1 MQDRIVE
8 KASRVVPL
16 GITSYRRDWGALCD
30 AATLL
35 GVPRD
40 PLSQAAHE
48 ALIKAGMRGKRF
60 RAWVAGGGAAVVLGD
75 ITDPVAFNAV
85 VRDAPAQIRADVAD
99 ALAEAYTAA
108 VASDKAALRK
118 ASETPSLPR
127 KRKVT
132 TPPRLD
138 PCVPKGGARTWGRP
152 ATPFKVGD
160 RVQARW
166 GRRWFAGVVDE
177 IVEGGYEIAWADEE
191 SSNEVRAADVR
202 RD

>member
-48 ALIKAGMRGKRF
+48 ALTRAGMRGKRF
-60 RAWVAGGGAAVVLGD
+60 RAWVAGGGAATLLGD

-85 VRDAPAQIRADVAD
+85 QRRRA
-99 ALAEAYTAA
+99 
-108 VASDKAALRK
+108 R
-118 ASETPSLPR
+118 
-127 KRKVT
+127 
-132 TPPRLD
+132 
-138 PCVPKGGARTWGRP
+138 RP
-152 ATPFKVGD
+152 APD
-160 RVQARW
+160 PRRRRRRARRGVHR
-166 GRRWFAGVVDE
+166 GRRE
-177 IVEGGYEIAWADEE
+177 
-191 SSNEVRAADVR
+191 R
-202 RD
+202 

>member
-48 ALIKAGMRGKRF
+48 ALTRAGMRGKRF
-60 RAWVAGGGAAVVLGD
+60 RAWVAGGGATVVLGD

-99 ALAEAYTAA
+99 ALAEAFTAA
-108 VASDKAALRK
+108 VASDRTALR
-118 ASETPSLPR
+118 L
-127 KRKVT
+127 
-132 TPPRLD
+132 
-138 PCVPKGGARTWGRP
+138 
-152 ATPFKVGD
+152 VGP
-160 RVQARW
+160 
-166 GRRWFAGVVDE
+166 
-177 IVEGGYEIAWADEE
+177 
-191 SSNEVRAADVR
+191 
-202 RD
+202 

>member
-85 VRDAPAQIRADVAD
+85 VRDAPPQIRADVAD
-99 ALAEAYTAA
+99 ALAEAFTAA
-108 VASDKAALRK
+108 VASDRTALRK
-118 ASETPSLPR
+118 AAMTPSLPR

-152 ATPFKVGD
+152 ETPFKVGD

-166 GRRWFAGVVDE
+166 GKRWFAGVVEEVTDR
-177 IVEGGYEIAWADEE
+177 GYEVAWADEA
-191 SSNEVRAADVR
+191 SSNEIPAKDIR
-202 RD
+202 RE

>member
-1 MQDRIVE
+1 MFCTQVI
-8 KASRVVPL
+8 PL
-16 GITSYRRDWGALCD
+16 GITRYRRDWGALCD

-48 ALIKAGMRGKRF
+48 ALIKAGMRGNRF

-85 VRDAPAQIRADVAD
+85 VRAAPAQIRAAVAD

-108 VASDKAALRK
+108 VASEKAALRK
-118 ASETPSLPR
+118 TTMTPSLPR

-152 ATPFKVGD
+152 ETPFKVGD

-166 GRRWFAGVVDE
+166 GKRWFAGVVEE
-177 IVEGGYEIAWADEE
+177 ITDRGYEIAWAGEE
-191 SSNEVRAADVR
+191 TCNEIKAADVR
-202 RD
+202 HN

>member
-1 MQDRIVE
+1 MARHPLGNCTQVI
-8 KASRVVPL
+8 PL
-16 GITSYRRDWGALCD
+16 GITRYRRDWGALCD

-35 GVPRD
+35 RVPRD

-48 ALIKAGMRGKRF
+48 ALTRAGMRGKRF
-60 RAWVAGGGAAVVLGD
+60 RAWVAGGGAATPLGE
-75 ITDPVAFNAV
+75 ISDPVAFNAV
-85 VRDAPAQIRADVAD
+85 VRDAPPQIRADVAD

-108 VASDKAALRK
+108 VASDKAALRE

-138 PCVPKGGARTWGRP
+138 PCVPKGGARTW
-152 ATPFKVGD
+152 AETPFKVGD

-166 GRRWFAGVVDE
+166 GKRWFAGVVDE

-191 SSNEVRAADVR
+191 SSNEIPAKDVR
-202 RD
+202 HN

>member
-1 MQDRIVE
+1 MFCTQVI
-8 KASRVVPL
+8 PL

-48 ALIKAGMRGKRF
+48 ALTSAGMRGKRY
-60 RAWVAGGGAAVVLGD
+60 RAWIAGGGAATMLGD

-108 VASDKAALRK
+108 VASDKAALRE
-118 ASETPSLPR
+118 ASNTPSLPR

-132 TPPRLD
+132 APPRLD

-152 ATPFKVGD
+152 ETPFFKVGD

-166 GRRWFAGVVDE
+166 GKRWFAGVVDE

-202 RD
+202 HN